1 MPRTSVRTLEI
12 ATKVSVRKVVTSS
25 SPVIEEEE

>member
-1 MPRTSVRTLEI
+1 MSARTQEI